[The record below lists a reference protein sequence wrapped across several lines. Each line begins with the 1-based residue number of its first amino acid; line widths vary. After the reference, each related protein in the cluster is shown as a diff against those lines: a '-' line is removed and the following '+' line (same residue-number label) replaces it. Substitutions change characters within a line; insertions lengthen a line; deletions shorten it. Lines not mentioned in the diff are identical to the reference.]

1 VLEAWRVRQH
11 CHAAAVGHADTLGS
25 GPLAVLLHSW
35 SVYSWP
41 CGNVL
46 PTHSNGTVGARMT
59 LKQYLAAWQ
68 VVVRPDGREH
78 LLEQF
83 LDGKRWRRNVTLGP
97 SHFMRLLAPLPA
109 PT

>member
-1 VLEAWRVRQH
+1 M
-11 CHAAAVGHADTLGS
+11 
-25 GPLAVLLHSW
+25 
-35 SVYSWP
+35 
-41 CGNVL
+41 

-83 LDGKRWRRNVTLGP
+83 LDGNRWRRNVTLGP